1 MTDLA
6 DGARRRNLRIVGLSG
21 REIRDDV
28 LSFIRNFLK
37 EIWAASE
44 QAQYSLLLFK
54 PLEQGAG
61 LSVVTK
67 KINSQSDKE
76 RSVFKSRVCPSC
88 LIRQAGDQPC
98 RVSTL
103 SEADAS
109 IWDLRSMVQV
119 FQETKEA
126 QTAHTLQLCSER
138 QSLRSLTPSS
148 CNPRFLLHPGIL
160 VVLNNESKG
169 GISMLCP
176 STFVCIWRAG
186 SSDGREFDKS
196 DFWPPPISFPA
207 PLVQQPLL
215 VITSPVSSHVSASLH
230 FYKHIGRAFLMI
242 ENNPSPCCRS
252 LWCLTCYNTSS
263 ARGAYG

>member
-1 MTDLA
+1 M
-6 DGARRRNLRIVGLSG
+6 GLSG

-67 KINSQSDKE
+67 KINSRSDKE

-88 LIRQAGDQPC
+88 LIRQAGDQPR
-98 RVSTL
+98 RVSAL

-109 IWDLRSMVQV
+109 IWDLWSMVQV
-119 FQETKEA
+119 SQERKEA
-126 QTAHTLQLCSER
+126 QTAHTLQLCSEC
-138 QSLRSLTPSS
+138 QSLRSLPSSPSS
-148 CNPRFLLHPGIL
+148 CSPRFLLHPGIL
-160 VVLNNESKG
+160 VVLNNESKDG
-169 GISMLCP
+169 LSMLRP
-176 STFVCIWRAG
+176 STFVRIWRAG

-196 DFWPPPISFPA
+196 DFWPPPVSFPA

-230 FYKHIGRAFLMI
+230 FY
-242 ENNPSPCCRS
+242 
-252 LWCLTCYNTSS
+252 
-263 ARGAYG
+263 